1 MQTNKSGVKVRQH
14 PHAKSSTIRRRDDAS
29 ITESEYERG
38 TRIAGWM
45 LCAMFLVMTIK
56 VVVSSWC

>member
-1 MQTNKSGVKVRQH
+1 MARSSCNYRRAG
-14 PHAKSSTIRRRDDAS
+14 AKRSSWPDENSVPD
-29 ITESEYERG
+29 SEYERG

-56 VVVSSWC
+56 VVVFG

>member
-1 MQTNKSGVKVRQH
+1 MARDRCNGRR
-14 PHAKSSTIRRRDDAS
+14 AGAIRSSWPDENS
-29 ITESEYERG
+29 ISEYERG

-56 VVVSSWC
+56 VVVFG

>member
-1 MQTNKSGVKVRQH
+1 MGEKKMARDSCRCRRAG
-14 PHAKSSTIRRRDDAS
+14 AKRSSWPDENS
-29 ITESEYERG
+29 ISEYERG

-56 VVVSSWC
+56 VVVFGW